1 MTSLLTLIWGK
12 WTHWWSLWR
21 GMQEEVHL
29 VIEATDTTHATKEA
43 VGGLNSTPR
52 KQNLTCLCANCL
64 HPCPSTIVVGACA
77 LLKDNLLHPG
87 LVVLALFVLFLC
99 CTACDL
105 AFTTADGCR
114 LSIFLLLWCCGYF
127 CKLKWHFH
135 FYLLLCEDPCHLDN
149 GQLFVCCI
157 VLRCMKKVKLLG
169 WFTYWIVWCRPLLHE
184 GISVRKLRW
193 CPSAASIALSWIQVV
208 DFSWDMTDI
217 WLYATALVT
226 FDVWL
231 YSFLEEL
238 DKMRRTSRKSGKL
251 KLCLCCLWKK

>member
-1 MTSLLTLIWGK
+1 MDALVKFVKGYAGESPSFHRGYRYHTCYKGGSRRPKLHTQKTESHLSLCKLLA
-12 WTHWWSLWR
+12 SLSQHNCSR
-21 GMQEEVHL
+21 SL
-29 VIEATDTTHATKEA
+29 
-43 VGGLNSTPR
+43 
-52 KQNLTCLCANCL
+52 CLAQRQ
-64 HPCPSTIVVGACA
+64 
-77 LLKDNLLHPG
+77 LLASRFSG
-87 LVVLALFVLFLC
+87 FGFVLFLC

-149 GQLFVCCI
+149 GQLFVRCI
-157 VLRCMKKVKLLG
+157 VLRCIKKVKLLG
-169 WFTYWIVWCRPLLHE
+169 WFTYWIVWCKPLLHE
-184 GISVRKLRW
+184 GVSVRKLWW
-193 CPSAASIALSWIQVV
+193 CPSAESIALSWIQVV

-231 YSFLEEL
+231 YYFLEEL

-251 KLCLCCLWKK
+251 KLCVCCLWKK